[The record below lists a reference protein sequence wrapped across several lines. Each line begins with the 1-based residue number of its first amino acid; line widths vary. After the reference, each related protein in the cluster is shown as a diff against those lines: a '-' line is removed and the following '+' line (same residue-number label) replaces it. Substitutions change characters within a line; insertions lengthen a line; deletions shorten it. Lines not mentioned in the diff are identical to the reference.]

1 MNTPTDAPWSAEQ
14 VTALAPDAQVSKA
27 GLKLAAP
34 GTWSRPGTDGTLL
47 WGAARGS
54 GKNPYKVCVDL
65 TGPAFTC
72 SCPSRKIPCKH
83 TIGLL
88 HQADYLQPIYMA
100 IASLSNLAK
109 LIRRHLARA
118 A

>member
-34 GTWSRPGTDGTLL
+34 GTWSGPGTDGTLL

-88 HQADYLQPIYMA
+88 HL
-100 IASLSNLAK
+100 
-109 LIRRHLARA
+109 
-118 A
+118 

>member
-65 TGPAFTC
+65 TGPAFT
-72 SCPSRKIPCKH
+72 P
-83 TIGLL
+83 TILL
-88 HQADYLQPIYMA
+88 CVRARRTTVSEA
-100 IASLSNLAK
+100 ILTPTREGTL
-109 LIRRHLARA
+109 
-118 A
+118 